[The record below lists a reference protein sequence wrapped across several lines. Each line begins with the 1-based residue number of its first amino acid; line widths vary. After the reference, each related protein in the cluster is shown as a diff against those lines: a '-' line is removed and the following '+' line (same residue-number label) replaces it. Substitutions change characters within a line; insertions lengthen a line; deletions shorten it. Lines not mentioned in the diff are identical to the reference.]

1 MRATAPADR
10 DGRCVAIDR
19 GTRFLRTEAGGGFAL
34 FAGSVIAL
42 LWVNV
47 FGAAGYESVWHTQ
60 LDIGIGDLSIDEDLG
75 HWINDGLMTL
85 FFFLISLEIK
95 REVVH
100 GDLRRPRQAALPVI
114 AAAGGVILPVILYL
128 ALASGTSATH
138 GWGIPM
144 ATDAAFAIAALVLLG
159 ERVGVGAKLFL
170 VTIAVVDDVA
180 AILVIAVAYTSD
192 LSLPWLAAALALLGA
207 VVVMQRLGIN
217 RVTALRPRRHPR
229 LDRHPRIGVHATIAG
244 VALAL
249 LTPARAINGRNLIED
264 LEDRIHPWTS
274 FLVLPLFALAN
285 AGVELGGDTLS
296 EGDGAQVALAVAVA
310 LIVGKLVGISTA
322 TALAV
327 RLRLGVL
334 PKGVDLRSVIGI
346 AALGGIGF
354 TVSLFIASLS
364 FDDPAARRQR
374 QDRHPR
380 RLGRQRRARRGN
392 PRPGRPPSL
401 PRGVSVAWSPT
412 GPRSL
417 RSRTKRSTRRLRGHR
432 HVPGSSRAGSPCGP
446 GRTRPGNSVDR

>member
-1 MRATAPADR
+1 MDASNRP
-10 DGRCVAIDR
+10 GRPRRTLRAIDR

-34 FAGSVIAL
+34 FAGSLIAL

-159 ERVGVGAKLFL
+159 ERVGAGAKLFL

-192 LSLPWLAAALALLGA
+192 LSLPWLVAALALLGA

-217 RVTALRPRRHPR
+217 RVTAYVLVGI
-229 LDRHPRIGVHATIAG
+229 LVWIATLESGVHATIAG

-364 FDDPAARRQR
+364 FDDPVLVDSAKIGILAGSIASAALGVAILAPGG
-374 QDRHPR
+374 RHP
-380 RLGRQRRARRGN
+380 
-392 PRPGRPPSL
+392 
-401 PRGVSVAWSPT
+401 
-412 GPRSL
+412 
-417 RSRTKRSTRRLRGHR
+417 SREE
-432 HVPGSSRAGSPCGP
+432 
-446 GRTRPGNSVDR
+446 

>member
-1 MRATAPADR
+1 MDASNRPGRPRRALRALDPVT
-10 DGRCVAIDR
+10 G
-19 GTRFLRTEAGGGFAL
+19 FLQTEAGGGFAL
-34 FAGSVIAL
+34 LAGSVIAL
-42 LWVNV
+42 LWVNL

-60 LDIGIGDLSIDEDLG
+60 LDIGIGDLSIDEDLR

-95 REVVH
+95 REIVH

-114 AAAGGVILPVILYL
+114 AAAGGVIVPVILYL
-128 ALASGTSATH
+128 ALASDTSATH

-192 LSLPWLAAALALLGA
+192 LSLPWLAAALALLG
-207 VVVMQRLGIN
+207 VVVVLQRLGIN
-217 RVTALRPRRHPR
+217 QMSPYVLVGILVWIATLESG
-229 LDRHPRIGVHATIAG
+229 IHATIAG

-249 LTPARAINGRNLIED
+249 LTPATKINGRNLIEE

-285 AGVELGGDTLS
+285 AGVELTADTLN
-296 EGDGAQVALAVAVA
+296 EGDGAQVALAVAIA
-310 LIVGKLVGISTA
+310 LIVGKLVGISAA
-322 TALAV
+322 TAVAV
-327 RLRLGVL
+327 RLRLGIL
-334 PKGVDLRSVIGI
+334 PNGVDLRSVIGI

-364 FDDPAARRQR
+364 FDDPVLVDSAKIGILAGSVVSAALGVAILAPGG
-374 QDRHPR
+374 RHP
-380 RLGRQRRARRGN
+380 
-392 PRPGRPPSL
+392 
-401 PRGVSVAWSPT
+401 
-412 GPRSL
+412 
-417 RSRTKRSTRRLRGHR
+417 SRE
-432 HVPGSSRAGSPCGP
+432 
-446 GRTRPGNSVDR
+446 D

>member
-1 MRATAPADR
+1 MDASNRPGRPRRALR
-10 DGRCVAIDR
+10 AIDR

-34 FAGSVIAL
+34 FAGSLIAL

-128 ALASGTSATH
+128 VLASGTSATH

-159 ERVGVGAKLFL
+159 ERVGAGAKLFL

-192 LSLPWLAAALALLGA
+192 LSLPWLVAALALLGA

-217 RVTALRPRRHPR
+217 RVTAYVLVGI
-229 LDRHPRIGVHATIAG
+229 LVWIATLESGVHATIAG

-249 LTPARAINGRNLIED
+249 LTPATQINGRNLIED

-285 AGVELGGDTLS
+285 AGVELTGDTLS

-334 PKGVDLRSVIGI
+334 PRGVDLRSVIGI

-364 FDDPAARRQR
+364 FDDPMLVDSAKIGILAGSVVSAALGVAILAPGG
-374 QDRHPR
+374 RHP
-380 RLGRQRRARRGN
+380 
-392 PRPGRPPSL
+392 
-401 PRGVSVAWSPT
+401 
-412 GPRSL
+412 
-417 RSRTKRSTRRLRGHR
+417 SRE
-432 HVPGSSRAGSPCGP
+432 
-446 GRTRPGNSVDR
+446 D

>member
-1 MRATAPADR
+1 MDASNRPGRPRRALR
-10 DGRCVAIDR
+10 AIDPVA
-19 GTRFLRTEAGGGFAL
+19 RFLRTEAGGGFAL
-34 FAGSVIAL
+34 FAGSLIAL

-60 LDIGIGDLSIDEDLG
+60 LEIGIGDVSIDEDLG

-114 AAAGGVILPVILYL
+114 AAAGGVILPVIIFL
-128 ALASGTSATH
+128 ALAGGTSATH

-192 LSLPWLAAALALLGA
+192 ISLPWLAAALALLGA
-207 VVVMQRLGIN
+207 VVVMQRLG
-217 RVTALRPRRHPR
+217 VS
-229 LDRHPRIGVHATIAG
+229 RIGPYVLVGLLVWVATLESGVHATIAG
-244 VALAL
+244 VALAF
-249 LTPARAINGRNLIED
+249 LTPARTINGRNVIED
-264 LEDRIHPWTS
+264 LEGRIHPWTS

-285 AGVELGGDTLS
+285 AGVELGGDALS
-296 EGDGAQVALAVAVA
+296 DGDGAQVALAVAIA
-310 LIVGKLVGISTA
+310 LIVGKLVGISAA

-327 RLRLGVL
+327 RLRLGIL
-334 PKGVDLRSVIGI
+334 PEGVDLRGVIGI

-364 FDDPAARRQR
+364 FDDQLLVDSAKIGILAGSVASAALGVAILAPGG
-374 QDRHPR
+374 RHPSR
-380 RLGRQRRARRGN
+380 RE
-392 PRPGRPPSL
+392 
-401 PRGVSVAWSPT
+401 
-412 GPRSL
+412 
-417 RSRTKRSTRRLRGHR
+417 
-432 HVPGSSRAGSPCGP
+432 
-446 GRTRPGNSVDR
+446 

>member
-1 MRATAPADR
+1 MDASNRPGRPRRALR
-10 DGRCVAIDR
+10 AIDPVT
-19 GTRFLRTEAGGGFAL
+19 GFLRTEAGGGFAL

-100 GDLRRPRQAALPVI
+100 GDLRRPRQAALPVL
-114 AAAGGVILPVILYL
+114 AAAGGVILPVIIYL

-217 RVTALRPRRHPR
+217 RVPAYVLVGILVWIATLES
-229 LDRHPRIGVHATIAG
+229 GVHATIAG

-249 LTPARAINGRNLIED
+249 LTPAKTINGRNLIEH
-264 LEDRIHPWTS
+264 LESRIHPWTS

-310 LIVGKLVGISTA
+310 LIVGKLVGISAA

-327 RLRLGVL
+327 RLRLGIL

-364 FDDPAARRQR
+364 FDDPVLVDSAKIGILAGSVVSAALGVAILAPGG
-374 QDRHPR
+374 RHP
-380 RLGRQRRARRGN
+380 
-392 PRPGRPPSL
+392 
-401 PRGVSVAWSPT
+401 
-412 GPRSL
+412 
-417 RSRTKRSTRRLRGHR
+417 SR
-432 HVPGSSRAGSPCGP
+432 
-446 GRTRPGNSVDR
+446 DD

>member
-1 MRATAPADR
+1 MDASNRPGRPRRALR
-10 DGRCVAIDR
+10 AIDR

-34 FAGSVIAL
+34 FAGSLIAL

-159 ERVGVGAKLFL
+159 ERVGAGAKLFL

-192 LSLPWLAAALALLGA
+192 LSLPWLVAALALLGA

-217 RVTALRPRRHPR
+217 RVTAYVLVGI
-229 LDRHPRIGVHATIAG
+229 LVWIATLESGVHATIAG

-364 FDDPAARRQR
+364 FDDPVLVDSAKIGILAGSITSAALGVAILAPGG
-374 QDRHPR
+374 RHP
-380 RLGRQRRARRGN
+380 
-392 PRPGRPPSL
+392 
-401 PRGVSVAWSPT
+401 
-412 GPRSL
+412 
-417 RSRTKRSTRRLRGHR
+417 SREE
-432 HVPGSSRAGSPCGP
+432 
-446 GRTRPGNSVDR
+446 

>member
-1 MRATAPADR
+1 MSSARPATSR
-10 DGRCVAIDR
+10 S
-19 GTRFLRTEAGGGFAL
+19 GTRE
-34 FAGSVIAL
+34 
-42 LWVNV
+42 
-47 FGAAGYESVWHTQ
+47 

-159 ERVGVGAKLFL
+159 ERVGAGAKLFL

-192 LSLPWLAAALALLGA
+192 LSLPWLVAALALLGA

-217 RVTALRPRRHPR
+217 RVTAYVLVGI
-229 LDRHPRIGVHATIAG
+229 LVWIATLESGVHATIAG

-364 FDDPAARRQR
+364 FDDPVLVDSAKIGILAGSIASAALGVAILAPGG
-374 QDRHPR
+374 RHP
-380 RLGRQRRARRGN
+380 
-392 PRPGRPPSL
+392 
-401 PRGVSVAWSPT
+401 
-412 GPRSL
+412 
-417 RSRTKRSTRRLRGHR
+417 SREE
-432 HVPGSSRAGSPCGP
+432 
-446 GRTRPGNSVDR
+446 

>member
-1 MRATAPADR
+1 MDASNRPGRPRRALR
-10 DGRCVAIDR
+10 AIDR

-34 FAGSVIAL
+34 FAGSLIAL

-217 RVTALRPRRHPR
+217 RVTAYVLVGI
-229 LDRHPRIGVHATIAG
+229 LVWIATLESGVHATIAG

-364 FDDPAARRQR
+364 FDDPVLVDSAKIGILAGSVASAALGVAILAPGG
-374 QDRHPR
+374 RHP
-380 RLGRQRRARRGN
+380 
-392 PRPGRPPSL
+392 
-401 PRGVSVAWSPT
+401 
-412 GPRSL
+412 
-417 RSRTKRSTRRLRGHR
+417 SREE
-432 HVPGSSRAGSPCGP
+432 
-446 GRTRPGNSVDR
+446 

>member
-1 MRATAPADR
+1 MDASNRPGRPRRALR
-10 DGRCVAIDR
+10 AIDR

-34 FAGSVIAL
+34 FAGSLIAL

-159 ERVGVGAKLFL
+159 ERVGAGAKLFL

-192 LSLPWLAAALALLGA
+192 LSLPWLVAALALLGA

-217 RVTALRPRRHPR
+217 RVTAYVLVGI
-229 LDRHPRIGVHATIAG
+229 LVWIATLESGVHATIAG

-364 FDDPAARRQR
+364 FDDPVLVDSAKIGILAGSIASAALGVAILAPGG
-374 QDRHPR
+374 RHP
-380 RLGRQRRARRGN
+380 
-392 PRPGRPPSL
+392 
-401 PRGVSVAWSPT
+401 
-412 GPRSL
+412 
-417 RSRTKRSTRRLRGHR
+417 SREE
-432 HVPGSSRAGSPCGP
+432 
-446 GRTRPGNSVDR
+446 